1 MPGHWHGK
9 VTGMPPWHVRLST
22 LQGRRFANVMIK
34 LRNVSRQLLAV
45 VLLLIAAVSPADER
59 AGEIKAAF
67 IYNFAK
73 FVEWPASSFA
83 SAETPLYLC
92 TLDVAADRT
101 PLPLLDGR
109 VAQGR
114 VIRMLQVRDLSAVDQ
129 CHMLYVPVTTEASRR
144 TALIE
149 ALARRAVLTISED
162 QMFIDQG
169 GMVSLFI
176 DDDRVRFSINLK
188 LAQAAGLKVSARML
202 QLAREVR

>member
-1 MPGHWHGK
+1 
-9 VTGMPPWHVRLST
+9 
-22 LQGRRFANVMIK
+22 MIK

-45 VLLLIAAVSPADER
+45 VLLLLAVVLPAAER

-73 FVEWPASSFA
+73 FVEWPASSFV
-83 SAETPLYLC
+83 SANAPLRICALDVSVDATPL
-92 TLDVAADRT
+92 R
-101 PLPLLDGR
+101 LLAGR

-114 VIRMLQVRDLSAVDQ
+114 DIRVSSLDELAEIGQ
-129 CHMLYVPVTTEASRR
+129 CHILYVPVTTDAPRLAAVGD
-144 TALIE
+144 AL
-149 ALARRAVLTISED
+149 RHRPVFTVSED
-162 QMFIDQG
+162 QAFIDHG

-202 QLAREVR
+202 QLAQEVR